1 MLEGYFGRVRM
12 VQGGHPGR
20 GYWKMWKSERTVAL
34 SAATTWP
41 LPGLRVKTGSYW
53 EIAPEVI
60 SSRKYMLGTLGAT
73 PGTRVKG

>member
-1 MLEGYFGRVRM
+1 
-12 VQGGHPGR
+12 
-20 GYWKMWKSERTVAL
+20 MWKSERTVAL